1 MFYNWKIA
9 LANTHFRGRFIASL
23 VVLLL
28 ILTGFAWFLAYIE
41 NRQGHT
47 FYDPILNFL
56 KPRDVSYFIFFI
68 TYSAAVAG
76 LIYAFNSPYKFLHL
90 IQMYGSLTILRIA
103 TMFFVPL
110 EPPTEHIPLH
120 DEFLNNSIY
129 AGSENLK
136 DLFFSGHAA
145 TLFLFYF
152 FTEHKFLKY
161 TFLVAAITV
170 SIGVLVQHVH
180 YSYDVIA
187 APIFAYIAY
196 RLITKFSKHYYK
208 EEEATTSETL

>member
-1 MFYNWKIA
+1 MLYNWKIA
-9 LANTHFRGRFIASL
+9 LTNVRFRRRLLTSVF
-23 VVLLL
+23 VLLI
-28 ILTGFAWFLAYIE
+28 ILTGFAWFLAYLE
-41 NRQGHT
+41 SRQGHT
-47 FYDPILNFL
+47 FYDPLLNFL

-68 TYSAAVAG
+68 TYSAAAAG

-90 IQMYGSLTILRIA
+90 IQMYGSLTLLRIA

-110 EPPTEHIPLH
+110 EPPTQHIPLH
-120 DEFLNNSIY
+120 DEFLTNTFY
-129 AGSENLK
+129 AGSQNLK

-152 FTEHKFLKY
+152 FSTNKTLKY
-161 TFLVAAITV
+161 MFLVAAIAV
-170 SIGVLVQHVH
+170 SVGVVMQHVH

-196 RLITKFSKHYYK
+196 RLITKFSKHYY
-208 EEEATTSETL
+208 ADVNQPTV

>member
-1 MFYNWKIA
+1 MLYNWKIA
-9 LANTHFRGRFIASL
+9 LTNVRFRSRLITSVF
-23 VVLLL
+23 VLLL
-28 ILTGFAWFLAYIE
+28 ILIGFAWFLAYIE
-41 NRQGHT
+41 SRQGHT
-47 FYDPILNFL
+47 FYDPLLNFL
-56 KPRDVSYFIFFI
+56 KPRDVSYFIFFT
-68 TYSAAVAG
+68 TYSAAAAG

-90 IQMYGSLTILRIA
+90 IQMYGSLTLLRIV

-110 EPPTEHIPLH
+110 EPPTQHIPLH
-120 DEFLNNSIY
+120 DEFLDNTFY

-161 TFLVAAITV
+161 TFLAAAITV
-170 SIGVLVQHVH
+170 SICVLVQHVH

-187 APIFAYIAY
+187 APIFAYLAY
-196 RLITKFSKHYYK
+196 RVITKFSKHYYK
-208 EEEATTSETL
+208 EEPIEAEAL